1 MFEGGFRMK
10 VIIKI
15 LLPGL
20 LFACL
25 NNTNVLAQR
34 YSHDNSLGGIENVKF
49 VAERNGGT
57 IEFSWNIQTTREIS
71 AVEVQK
77 GTINEYEEIN
87 WQVVKEFSIDES
99 TFVDYDPSTGKLYY
113 KLVLIG
119 KDGTAREYEP
129 KYLIKGKS

>member
-1 MFEGGFRMK
+1 MK
-10 VIIKI
+10 NLIKI
-15 LLPGL
+15 LFLGFLTVL
-20 LFACL
+20 LNHADLF
-25 NNTNVLAQR
+25 AQR

-71 AVEVQK
+71 TVEVRK
-77 GTINEYEEIN
+77 GIVNEYEEIN
-87 WQVVKEFSIDES
+87 WEVVRKFSVDES